1 MDYQAEIKRAVDACA
16 SITGYLRAVLVA
28 IGLVAAAPVALDI
41 ADLLLL
47 REGPSLSAASPGEA
61 AIISRGVM
69 AKRLTPLSS
78 TPLEVTDKF
87 PPNQGVIHA
96 VVTVSNAPRDTRLK
110 VVWTAIDVGTVAA
123 PNTKVGESESTT
135 EGSGNV
141 VFTWQDGSFPVG
153 TYKVDIYLNGKPDRT
168 LKFSVLKEAATT
180 SGPAPRA
187 AAIGSCPRL
196 PPRPEKPP
204 NFPVGVTMA
213 QDTSAQRQPIN
224 PGRIF
229 RPDSVFHAVLTT
241 ENAPAN
247 TRVAARWFVTDVG
260 GVEPCNTEIAK
271 RLEMVTAGSG
281 NLDFTSKLPAGVK
294 WPVGLYRVEIYVN
307 GNLVLDTDFGV
318 CEGSCKFEVPL
329 SWSLR

>member
-47 REGPSLSAASPGEA
+47 REGPSLSAASPGEG
-61 AIISRGVM
+61 AIITRGVM

-78 TPLEVTDKF
+78 VPLEVTDKF

-168 LKFSVLKEAATT
+168 LKFSVLKEASTT

-187 AAIGSCPRL
+187 AAIGRSPRRA
-196 PPRPEKPP
+196 PPSPQAPAFAACATQCSHTCAPRHP
-204 NFPVGVTMA
+204 
-213 QDTSAQRQPIN
+213 SN
-224 PGRIF
+224 PGLLSP
-229 RPDSVFHAVLTT
+229 PDPAVY
-241 ENAPAN
+241 
-247 TRVAARWFVTDVG
+247 
-260 GVEPCNTEIAK
+260 
-271 RLEMVTAGSG
+271 AGP
-281 NLDFTSKLPAGVK
+281 TP
-294 WPVGLYRVEIYVN
+294 
-307 GNLVLDTDFGV
+307 
-318 CEGSCKFEVPL
+318 
-329 SWSLR
+329 

>member
-1 MDYQAEIKRAVDACA
+1 MDYQVEIKRAVDACA

-47 REGPSLSAASPGEA
+47 REGPSLSAASPGEG
-61 AIISRGVM
+61 AIITRGVM
-69 AKRLTPLSS
+69 AMRLTPLSS
-78 TPLEVTDKF
+78 APLEVTDKF

-153 TYKVDIYLNGKPDRT
+153 TYKVNIYLNGKPDRT
-168 LKFSVLKEAATT
+168 LKFSILKEAATT

-187 AAIGSCPRL
+187 AAIGSCPRF
-196 PPRPEKPP
+196 PPRPVNPP
-204 NFPVGVTMA
+204 NFPECSTMA
-213 QDTSAQRQPIN
+213 QDTSALTEPTN
-224 PGRIF
+224 PGRTF
-229 RPDSVFHAVLTT
+229 PADVQFQSGLTSQ
-241 ENAPAN
+241 
-247 TRVAARWFVTDVG
+247 
-260 GVEPCNTEIAK
+260 K
-271 RLEMVTAGSG
+271 
-281 NLDFTSKLPAGVK
+281 
-294 WPVGLYRVEIYVN
+294 
-307 GNLVLDTDFGV
+307 
-318 CEGSCKFEVPL
+318 
-329 SWSLR
+329 

>member
-1 MDYQAEIKRAVDACA
+1 MDNQVEIKRAVDACA

-47 REGPSLSAASPGEA
+47 REGPSLSAASPGEG
-61 AIISRGVM
+61 AIITRGVM

-78 TPLEVTDKF
+78 APLEVTDKF

-196 PPRPEKPP
+196 PPRPERPP
-204 NFPVGVTMA
+204 DFPVGVTMA
-213 QDTSAQRQPIN
+213 EDTSAQRQPIN

-229 RPDSVFHAVLTT
+229 RPDSVFHAVVTT

-260 GVEPCNTEIAK
+260 DVEPCNTEIAK
-271 RLEMVTAGSG
+271 RFEKVTAGSG